1 MFEIAELFR
10 NELRKTSNE
19 ELIKLAELSNMQ
31 QYLDLSIYKE
41 KGITEYPK
49 KEVMVALIVEL
60 GELMNEFPTKF
71 KYWKDTAKD
80 NYQKGLVEYVDCLH
94 FALSLTNYMTSED
107 IESYTDEKYIESIT
121 YSNITNRKY
130 DLSDIL
136 VQIIDIEELCL
147 PYLMMLG
154 KKLGF
159 SWDEIYKTYIEKNR
173 INCERLN
180 SGY

>member
-1 MFEIAELFR
+1 M
-10 NELRKTSNE
+10 K
-19 ELIKLAELSNMQ
+19 M
-31 QYLDLSIYKE
+31 D
-41 KGITEYPK
+41 
-49 KEVMVALIVEL
+49 
-60 GELMNEFPTKF
+60 
-71 KYWKDTAKD
+71 
-80 NYQKGLVEYVDCLH
+80 
-94 FALSLTNYMTSED
+94 
-107 IESYTDEKYIESIT
+107 

-173 INCERLN
+173 INYERLN

>member
-94 FALSLTNYMTSED
+94 FALSLTNYIVCEDLDFYTSK
-107 IESYTDEKYIESIT
+107 SYIKNIA
-121 YSNITNRKY
+121 YSKKINRCL
-130 DLSDIL
+130 DLSGIL
-136 VQIIDIEELCL
+136 AKIIDIDFCL
-147 PYLMMLG
+147 PYLMTLG
-154 KKLGF
+154 KELGF
-159 SWDEIYKTYIEKNR
+159 TWDEIYRAYIEKNE
-173 INCERLN
+173 INYKRLN